1 MKISSKVECGII
13 SLVDICIYSNN
24 SVVTVI
30 NISARQNISAKYLE
44 QILPQLR
51 QADIIRSVKGAKGGY
66 TLTRPAEQITLR
78 DVINALDSTVLGDV
92 RFSGKED
99 SVMTNALSECLW
111 SKMTAYLRNF
121 TENVTLRDLA
131 DSYDKLS
138 SETTSAEPMYYI

>member
-13 SLVDICIYSNN
+13 SLVDICIYSHN

-66 TLTRPAEQITLR
+66 TLTRPAEKITLR
-78 DVINALDSTVLGDV
+78 DVINALDSTVLGEVTFRD
-92 RFSGKED
+92 RED
-99 SVMTNALSECLW
+99 SLIADALSECLW
-111 SKMTAYLRNF
+111 SKMTAYLQDF

-131 DSYDKLS
+131 DKYDMLS
-138 SETTSAEPMYYI
+138 ADEASGPMYYI

>member
-51 QADIIRSVKGAKGGY
+51 QADIIRSVKGSHGGY
-66 TLTRPAEQITLR
+66 TLTRPAEKITLR
-78 DVINALDSTVLGDV
+78 DVINALDCTVLADYSV
-92 RFSGKED
+92 KED
-99 SVMTNALSECLW
+99 SRIADAVSECLW
-111 SKMTAYLRNF
+111 SKMSAYLRNF
-121 TENVTLRDLA
+121 TDSVTIRDIA
-131 DSYDKLS
+131 DKLAANN
-138 SETTSAEPMYYI
+138 SEQPMYYI

>member
-13 SLVDICIYSNN
+13 SLVDICIYSHN

-51 QADIIRSVKGAKGGY
+51 QANIIRSVKGAKGGY
-66 TLTRPAEQITLR
+66 TLTRPAEKITLR

-92 RFSGKED
+92 SFDTKKESLIAD
-99 SVMTNALSECLW
+99 ALSECLW
-111 SKMTAYLRNF
+111 SKMTAYLQDF
-121 TENVTLRDLA
+121 TGNVTLRDIA
-131 DSYDKLS
+131 DRYDRLS
-138 SETTSAEPMYYI
+138 GGDNEPMYYI

>member
-13 SLVDICIYSNN
+13 SLVDICIYSNDD
-24 SVVTVI
+24 VVTVI

-66 TLTRPAEQITLR
+66 TLTRPAEKITLR

-92 RFSGKED
+92 TFIGKED
-99 SVMTNALSECLW
+99 SLIADALSECLW
-111 SKMTAYLRNF
+111 SKMTAYLQSF
-121 TENVTLRDLA
+121 AENVTLRDIA
-131 DSYDKLS
+131 DRYNKLS
-138 SETTSAEPMYYI
+138 GSVSEPMYYI

>member
-99 SVMTNALSECLW
+99 SVMTDTLSECLW

>member
-30 NISARQNISAKYLE
+30 NISARQHISAKYLE

-66 TLTRPAEQITLR
+66 ILTRPPENITLR
-78 DVINALDSTVLGDV
+78 DVLNALDRSVLGEVSFDS
-92 RFSGKED
+92 RED
-99 SVMTNALSECLW
+99 SLIDDVLSECLW
-111 SKMTAYLRNF
+111 SRMNDYLRSF
-121 TENVTLRDLA
+121 AENVTLRDIA
-131 DSYDKLS
+131 DRYDKLV
-138 SETTSAEPMYYI
+138 SAPSEPMYYI